1 MKFSSRE
8 ALLGL
13 LVALCVGCVPTTF
26 IQAPLQRPQVNAD
39 GLYAAHAAT
48 VAVTVKDERPADSF
62 LGGGILGPNSDKGEG
77 IFLAYQPETPD
88 QLRDYM
94 EGSAKAAL
102 ATFNFTSGPAYGL
115 EVRLKAARIDMYRYS
130 GFSPMN
136 CIGYLDI
143 ETAIKG
149 PDGQEKVKDFK
160 LTYYENTTPAMS
172 MKEVVEEAV
181 SRIYHQAVT
190 ESVVSTLQAEFP
202 GAAEPRALAKTM
214 ATVQT
219 SQDEIAARELV
230 FLMGLTGREDQ
241 ATKDGVV
248 ALFRTAKGQRVRE
261 GALEAVGMLG
271 VANQASDI
279 QGLLSGKQKIGD
291 WDKDDTEEVWYMLK
305 SLHLLGTPD
314 LAHQIPVSDKLNGG
328 ARLKTLVDFM
338 DNGQIP
344 ALSEKEKQGV
354 EGLRKNAN

>member
-1 MKFSSRE
+1 MKFTLRE
-8 ALLGL
+8 ALLGAAA
-13 LVALCVGCVPTTF
+13 ALCVGCVPTTF
-26 IQAPLQRPQVNAD
+26 IQAPLQRPQAD
-39 GLYAAHAAT
+39 AGRLYDAHAASVT
-48 VAVTVKDERPADSF
+48 VTVKDERPADSF

-88 QLRDYM
+88 QLREYM

-102 ATFNFTSGPAYGL
+102 DAFNFTSGPAYSL

-136 CIGYLDI
+136 CIGYMDI
-143 ETAIKG
+143 ETAVKG
-149 PDGQEKVKDFK
+149 PDGQEKAKEFK

-181 SRIYHQAVT
+181 SRIYHQAVM
-190 ESVVSTLQAEFP
+190 ESVVSTLQTQFP
-202 GAAEPRALAKTM
+202 GVADPKALARTMSTVKT
-214 ATVQT
+214 
-219 SQDEIAARELV
+219 SPNEIAARELV
-230 FLMGLTGREDQ
+230 FLVGLTGREDQ
-241 ATKDGVV
+241 ATKDGMV
-248 ALFRTAKGQRVRE
+248 ALFRTAKEQRVRE

-271 VANQASDI
+271 VTSQTSDI
-279 QGLLSGKQKIGD
+279 QGVLSGKQKIGD

-344 ALSEKEKQGV
+344 ALSEKEKQGL
-354 EGLRKNAN
+354 EGLRKNAK